1 MQGKG
6 GGCGVQASRP
16 AAPSGTQWDPL
27 MQWWSLAEAI
37 QQNQKSKDYLGRG
50 FRLDFLMQTF
60 YPPSDQSNKI
70 VFFSCNQVKL

>member
-16 AAPSGTQWDPL
+16 AGPSGTQWDPL

-37 QQNQKSKDYLGRG
+37 QQNRKSKDYLGRG